1 MTVFC
6 YETEVTLSLYQ
17 RLLGYLSG
25 RQVVRQ
31 SLTSLG
37 AVECKAQHLGSVDF
51 IHVTMLVVAYIEDLV
66 ATDPS
71 AFHQ

>member
-1 MTVFC
+1 MA
-6 YETEVTLSLYQ
+6 LSLYQ

-31 SLTSLG
+31 SLASLG
-37 AVECKAQHLGSVDF
+37 TVECNAQHLGSVDF